1 MAVILIRNALSA
13 IAMMVLLWT
22 VVAPCPAWAESAASL
37 VSRGNELYRAGEY
50 DQALAAYEQAL
61 TEGPDTGEVVFNKGN
76 VFFQKGEYEKAQE
89 AYQAAALHTKDLAL
103 EAAAH
108 YNLGNTVFTE
118 GQKGLQT
125 DPQKALS
132 LWGESI
138 RHYQEALR
146 IDPLLKE
153 AAQNIELARL
163 ALKDLA
169 DRIKQAE
176 EAAREQQKQR
186 EELKKE
192 LEEAVREQE
201 SEISQNDSLQQNGAE
216 ISRESMTEKA
226 RELASE
232 QQETREKTGRVA
244 DKLKDLQAKNQ
255 KPSQQAD
262 PASSA
267 FEEHLE
273 KALEAQGSAVE
284 KLERTELAAARK
296 DQEGALEHLKEA
308 LANPDA
314 SKSNPGQCPNPQTG
328 DQGAKEGPED
338 QEQQKATPQDQAAEE
353 TGKDSKPGKQQV
365 PEEKPQ
371 TAIMEGGE
379 KGEEDKVGASF
390 SESPENILREEKENR
405 LQLQRTR
412 QGGYKPVDRDW

>member
-1 MAVILIRNALSA
+1 
-13 IAMMVLLWT
+13 MMILLWT
-22 VVAPCPAWAESAASL
+22 VVAPCPAGAESAASL

-50 DQALAAYEQAL
+50 DQALAVYEQAL
-61 TEGPDTGEVVFNKGN
+61 TEEPDTGEVLFNKGN
-76 VFFQKGEYEKAQE
+76 VFFQKGEYEKARE

-108 YNLGNTVFTE
+108 YNLGNTVFAE
-118 GQKGLQT
+118 GQKKLET

-153 AAQNIELARL
+153 AAQNIEVARL

-192 LEEAVREQE
+192 LEEVVREQE
-201 SEISQNDSLQQNGAE
+201 SEISQNDSLQQKGAE

-226 RELASE
+226 EELASE
-232 QQETREKTGRVA
+232 QKETLERTGRVA
-244 DKLKDLQAKNQ
+244 DKLKDLQARNQ

-262 PASSA
+262 SA
-267 FEEHLE
+267 PSAVAEHLE
-273 KALEAQGSAVE
+273 KALEAQESAVE
-284 KLERTELAAARK
+284 KLEKTELGEARN
-296 DQEGALEHLKEA
+296 DQEKALEHLKEA
-308 LANPDA
+308 LAAPDA
-314 SKSNPGQCPNPQTG
+314 SRSNQGQCPNPQTG
-328 DQGAKEGPED
+328 DQGTKKESED

-353 TGKDSKPGKQQV
+353 TGKDSKPAEQQT
-365 PEEKPQ
+365 PEEKTQ
-371 TAIMEGGE
+371 AGNMEGGE
-379 KGEEDKVGASF
+379 RGEEDKVGAFF

-412 QGGYKPVDRDW
+412 QGAYKPVDRDW